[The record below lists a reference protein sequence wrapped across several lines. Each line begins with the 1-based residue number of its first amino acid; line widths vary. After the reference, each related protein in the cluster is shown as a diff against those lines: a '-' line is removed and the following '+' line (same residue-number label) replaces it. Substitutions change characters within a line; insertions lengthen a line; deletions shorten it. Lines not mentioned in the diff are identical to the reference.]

1 MCNRMRLYLILLL
14 LSFGVQFNL
23 QGQSADTST
32 IKSLLREIT
41 SLQSLNNIDFPDG
54 GFSSY
59 RKYQFSAKYKPDY
72 NFFYTAVILFNLQRY
87 NQYLTEE
94 EKLYVQ
100 QIKERALPYF
110 ELFKSK
116 IHGNSYNFWQ
126 KDPPMVFP
134 NAGWMNRYNQR
145 NALPDD
151 IDDCAIG
158 MLVIGPKDSS
168 LNSLKDHFLY
178 YRNGNLKYTR
188 GFYKQY
194 KMMPVYS
201 TWLGK
206 DFPIDIDM
214 CVLSNVM
221 LMNAVFGLPLNKTDS
236 ASLDLM
242 VAMIKDDKHLTS
254 SKYVSQHYENSSTII
269 YHVARLIAYTDY
281 APLLALKSSLISQ
294 AKVLLEKT
302 DYALEK
308 LLLHNALLQLGVR
321 DTALDEVSKDQL
333 LRKDYPFFVANMASM
348 LANPY
353 KQFFSSLK
361 IGRFSYYSY
370 PFNLS
375 LLYENKILRERVNK

>member
-1 MCNRMRLYLILLL
+1 MRLFLILFAL
-14 LSFGVQFNL
+14 VTQFNL
-23 QGQSADTST
+23 NAQSADTST
-32 IKSLLREIT
+32 IESLIREIS
-41 SLQSLNNIDFPDG
+41 SLQSLNNTDFPDG

-59 RKYQFSAKYKPDY
+59 RKYQFSSTYKPDY

-87 NQYLTEE
+87 SAYLTPE
-94 EKLYVQ
+94 EKLYVE
-100 QIKERALPYF
+100 QIKESALPYF

-158 MLVIGPKDSS
+158 MLVIGPRDSS
-168 LNSLKDHFLY
+168 LHTLKDHFLY
-178 YRNGNLKYTR
+178 YRNGNLKYTK

-194 KMMPVYS
+194 KLMPVYS

-206 DFPIDIDM
+206 DFPIDIDL

-221 LMNAVFGLPLNKTDS
+221 LMNSIYKLPLNNTDS
-236 ASLDLM
+236 ASLDLL
-242 VAMIKDDKHLTS
+242 VEMIKEGRHMTS

-269 YHVARLIAYTDY
+269 YHVARLISYSDYT
-281 APLLALKSSLISQ
+281 PLLALRASLVLQ
-294 AKVLLEKT
+294 AKELLKKS
-302 DYALEK
+302 DYAIEK
-308 LLLHNALLQLGVR
+308 LLLHNALLQLGEQNIE
-321 DTALDEVSKDQL
+321 AEEVSKDAL
-333 LRKDYPFFVANMASM
+333 LQRDYPFFVANLASM

-353 KQFFSSLK
+353 KQIFTSLK

>member
-1 MCNRMRLYLILLL
+1 MSNTMRLYLILFAL
-14 LSFGVQFNL
+14 VTQFNL
-23 QGQSADTST
+23 NAQSADTST
-32 IKSLLREIT
+32 IESLIREIS
-41 SLQSLNNIDFPDG
+41 SLQSLNNTDFPDG

-59 RKYQFSAKYKPDY
+59 RKYQFSSIYKADY
-72 NFFYTAVILFNLQRY
+72 NFFYTALILFNLQRY
-87 NQYLTEE
+87 NAYLTQEE
-94 EKLYVQ
+94 RLYVG
-100 QIKERALPYF
+100 QIKARALPYF

-134 NAGWMNRYNQR
+134 NSGWLNRYNQR

-158 MLVIGPKDSS
+158 MLAIGPKDSS
-168 LNSLKDHFLY
+168 LGTLKDHFLY
-178 YRNGNLKYTR
+178 YRNGNLKYTK

-194 KMMPVYS
+194 KQMPVYS

-206 DFPIDIDM
+206 DFPIDIDL

-221 LMNAVFGLPLNKTDS
+221 LMNAIYKLPLNNTDS
-236 ASLDLM
+236 TSLDLL
-242 VAMIKDDKHLTS
+242 VAMIKDGRHMTS

-269 YHVARLIAYTDY
+269 YHVARLISYSDYT
-281 APLLALKSSLISQ
+281 PLLALRSSFVLQ
-294 AKVLLEKT
+294 AKELLKKS
-302 DYALEK
+302 DYAMEK
-308 LLLHNALLQLGVR
+308 LLLHNALLQLGER
-321 DTALDEVSKDQL
+321 GIEAEEISREALLQ
-333 LRKDYPFFVANMASM
+333 RDYPFFVANMASM

-353 KQFFSSLK
+353 KQIFTSLK

>member
-14 LSFGVQFNL
+14 FSFGAQFNL
-23 QGQSADTST
+23 QAQSVDTFT
-32 IKSLLREIT
+32 IKSLLREIS
-41 SLQSLNNIDFPDG
+41 SLQSLNNADFPDG

-221 LMNAVFGLPLNKTDS
+221 LMNAVYRLPLNKTDS
-236 ASLDLM
+236 ASLDLL
-242 VAMIKDDKHLTS
+242 VAMIKNDRHMTS
-254 SKYVSQHYENSSTII
+254 SKYVSQHYENKATII
-269 YHVARLIAYTDY
+269 YHVARLISYSDYT
-281 APLLALKSSLISQ
+281 PLLVLRTSLVSQ
-294 AKVLLEKT
+294 AKELLKKS
-302 DYALEK
+302 DYAIEK
-308 LLLHNALLQLGVR
+308 LLLHNALLQLGEQNIEAEEISGE
-321 DTALDEVSKDQL
+321 ALLQ
-333 LRKDYPFFVANMASM
+333 KDYPFFVANMASM

-353 KQFFSSLK
+353 KQIFTSLK

>member
-1 MCNRMRLYLILLL
+1 MRLFLILILVAL
-14 LSFGVQFNL
+14 VPQFNL
-23 QGQSADTST
+23 KGQTADTLT
-32 IKSLLREIT
+32 IKSLLSEIRG
-41 SLQSLNNIDFPDG
+41 LQSLNNTDFPDG

-59 RKYQFSAKYKPDY
+59 RKYQFSSTYKPDY

-87 NQYLTEE
+87 RAYLTPE
-94 EKLYVQ
+94 EKLYVE
-100 QIKERALPYF
+100 QIKESALPYF

-116 IHGNSYNFWQ
+116 IHGNSYNFWR

-206 DFPIDIDM
+206 DFPIDIDI

-221 LMNAVFGLPLNKTDS
+221 LMNAIYKLPLNNTDF
-236 ASLDLM
+236 ASLDLL
-242 VAMIKDDKHLTS
+242 VEMIKEGRHMTS

-269 YHVARLIAYTDY
+269 YHVARLISYSDYT
-281 APLLALKSSLISQ
+281 PLLALRASLVLQ
-294 AKVLLEKT
+294 AKELLKKS
-302 DYALEK
+302 DYAMEK
-308 LLLHNALLQLGVR
+308 LLLHNALLQLGEQNIEAEEISR
-321 DTALDEVSKDQL
+321 EALLQ
-333 LRKDYPFFVANMASM
+333 KDYPFFVANMASM

-353 KQFFSSLK
+353 KQIFTSLK